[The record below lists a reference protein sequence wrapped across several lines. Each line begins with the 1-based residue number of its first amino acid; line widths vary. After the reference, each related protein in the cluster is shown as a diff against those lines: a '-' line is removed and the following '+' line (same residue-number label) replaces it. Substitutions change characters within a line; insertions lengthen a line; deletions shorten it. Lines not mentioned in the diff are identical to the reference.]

1 MLVGFC
7 LVMVACGGGRDRG
20 DAVGK
25 AARTAPGVSG
35 TEIRLGVLTDES
47 GPRRAI
53 GLLRVRAA
61 RVFFQA
67 LNDDGGINGR
77 RVQLVFADHQSSRE
91 IAAQK
96 YLEMRES
103 VLMFEQIFPVAFF
116 KGELARDGVLASPV
130 ARYSTLAGDRH
141 LVMTGTPYRVEMSNA
156 VDWLAGT
163 LAHPKGTRI
172 AAVTQADDYGADALA
187 GVEEGARAHGFDL
200 VAKLNFQPADHDY
213 SSQVTALKE
222 AGVDHVF
229 MATTSRATAKI
240 VEGCANIG
248 FAPRFIGNTFAF
260 DPQIIIDNPAL
271 KPVFEKAWKTSGAFA
286 HWGEDVPGMKSMLDA
301 VGRYAPDQKPDP
313 FFVQGW
319 IQGGIVA
326 EILKRADAGDDL
338 TRPGLIR
345 ALDSMT
351 DVDLGGLIPR
361 LSFGQDH
368 LGRPP
373 SRQTRIFETAV
384 DNPRYPD
391 MLKPITDFYPGGTG
405 EDPSVRATTSQSR

>member
-1 MLVGFC
+1 
-7 LVMVACGGGRDRG
+7 
-20 DAVGK
+20 
-25 AARTAPGVSG
+25 
-35 TEIRLGVLTDES
+35 VLTDES
-47 GPRRAI
+47 GPRKAI

-77 RVQLVFADHQSSRE
+77 RVHLVFADHQSSRD

-96 YLEMRES
+96 YREMRES

-116 KGELARDGVLASPV
+116 KDDLARDGVVASPV
-130 ARYSTLAGDRH
+130 ARYSTLAAERH

-163 LAHPKGTRI
+163 PAHPRGTRI

-200 VAKLNFQPADHDY
+200 VLKLNFDPADDDY

-229 MATTSRATAKI
+229 MATTPRATAKI
-240 VEGCANIG
+240 VGGCAKVG
-248 FAPRFIGNTFAF
+248 FAPGFIGNTFSF
-260 DPQIIIDNPAL
+260 DPQIIVDDPTL
-271 KPVFEKAWKTSGAFA
+271 KPVFEKSWKTSGAFA
-286 HWGEDVPGMKSMLDA
+286 HWGEDVPGMNNMLDA

-319 IQGGIVA
+319 VQGGIVA
-326 EILKRADAGDDL
+326 EMLKRADAGNDL

-345 ALDSMT
+345 ALDSMA
-351 DVDLGGLIPR
+351 DVDLGGLAPR
-361 LSFGQDH
+361 LSYGRDH
-368 LGRPP
+368 LGLPP
-373 SRQTRIFETAV
+373 SRQTRIFEVRA
-384 DNPRYPD
+384 DNPQYPD
-391 MLKPITDFYPGGTG
+391 MLKPITDY
-405 EDPSVRATTSQSR
+405 R